1 VAGAKQVAEK
11 GQYLNE
17 GHEMHP
23 SGAEALVD
31 LIAFAARLKSCPL
44 TKLASIESLQQPETF
59 ACHEY
64 SNAITLGPGVTNWTG
79 YHALIDCYLRA

>member
-31 LIAFAARLKSCPL
+31 LIAFAARLKSCPF
-44 TKLASIESLQQPETF
+44 KAAVQIEFFRSL
-59 ACHEY
+59 
-64 SNAITLGPGVTNWTG
+64 
-79 YHALIDCYLRA
+79 